1 MNTILV
7 TGGAG
12 FIGSNLIGR
21 LLSSGKKDRV
31 ICFDNLNDFYDPKF
45 KLENIRHFRKNN
57 NFKFIKG
64 DVRDLGSLK
73 RIFKQDKPTVIVHLA
88 AKANTR
94 LAVDDPYEYQSIN
107 VIGTINLLELAK
119 DFGARNFVLA
129 SSSSVYGNKNRT
141 PFSED
146 DRTDYP
152 LSPYGVTKKTC
163 ELLAHTYYHNFG
175 LNTTCLRFFTV
186 YGENNRPDMVM
197 YKWAHN
203 ILTGKPIE
211 ISGKGER
218 RRDYTYVGDIVNA
231 IVKTLNKPLGY
242 EIINLGNSNPIS
254 LKELL
259 VIFEKVSGKK
269 AAVKSRPSHN
279 ASMEITYADI
289 SRAKK
294 ILGWQPETDIER
306 GVARLI
312 KWFRNERLKKIA
324 KQV

>member
-12 FIGSNLIGR
+12 FIGSNLIAR
-21 LLSSGKKDRV
+21 LLASGKKTRV

-45 KLENIRHFRKNN
+45 KLENIKYFRKNN

-64 DVRDLGSLK
+64 DVRDLDSLK
-73 RIFKQDKPTVIVHLA
+73 RVFKKEKPAIVVHLA

-94 LAVDDPYEYQSIN
+94 FAVDDPHEYQSVN
-107 VIGTINLLELAK
+107 VTGTINMLELAK
-119 DFGARNFVLA
+119 DFGVGNFILA
-129 SSSSVYGNKNRT
+129 SSSSIYGNKNRI
-141 PFSED
+141 PFSEN

-175 LNTTCLRFFTV
+175 LNATCLRFFTV

-242 EIINLGNSNPIS
+242 EIINLGNSNPVS

-259 VIFEKVSGKK
+259 AIFEKVSGKK

-279 ASMEITYADI
+279 ASAEITYADI
-289 SRAKK
+289 SKAKK
-294 ILGWQPETDIER
+294 ILGWQPKTDIEQ
-306 GVARLI
+306 GVARLVR
-312 KWFRNERLKKIA
+312 WFRDKRLKKIT